1 MQIYDEKSRYQKRK
15 KKNINTFG
23 ILLTNPYFCDV
34 LSRTLSQIIH
44 KKGGTAMKPVWYNYE
59 AEEYDLDN
67 ACNEDDDRRTDTRG
81 TSVYTTYGQWSAEVP
96 DTSVWYD

>member
-1 MQIYDEKSRYQKRK
+1 MKRAENKKEK

-23 ILLTNPYFCDV
+23 ILLTNSYFCDV
-34 LSRTLSQIIH
+34 PSRTLSQIIH

-67 ACNEDDDRRTDTRG
+67 VYNDDDDRRDNGRG
-81 TSVYTTYGQWSAEVP
+81 TSQHNTYGQWETAGT